1 MAETLVNFVFLIVVV
16 GFAAYESSSENI
28 AMTAYACTLL
38 VLYSLLWKLDII
50 EKRVK
55 RVCKLLEGEGDDGE
69 D

>member
-1 MAETLVNFVFLIVVV
+1 MAETILNFVTLLVVV
-16 GFAAYESSSENI
+16 GFAGYEASSENI

-55 RVCKLLEGEGDDGE
+55 RVCELLEREGDDGE

>member
-1 MAETLVNFVFLIVVV
+1 MAETILNFVILLVVV
-16 GFAAYESSSENI
+16 GFAVCEASSENI

-55 RVCKLLEGEGDDGE
+55 RVCELLEREGDDGE

>member
-1 MAETLVNFVFLIVVV
+1 MAETLVNFVLLFAAA
-16 GFAAYESSSENI
+16 GFAIHEASRGNI

-55 RVCKLLEGEGDDGE
+55 RVCELLEGEGDDGE